1 MLAACT
7 AHAVVPPQAQALKRQ
22 QAEAA
27 AMAACTFRPDTAPAA
42 SAGSK
47 YGAARPHISTQA
59 SPLPALAVLPQSTT
73 GVAGVLIGHY
83 HASAGHMLHCTCQMH
98 ARCSSS
104 AAAAPLL
111 QRLDEYMREVEA
123 ARQAREAASAAA
135 AKERE
140 VRGHGSWLARPS
152 RRAAPCGLLPI
163 RFSSCVIAHC

>member
-1 MLAACT
+1 
-7 AHAVVPPQAQALKRQ
+7 
-22 QAEAA
+22 
-27 AMAACTFRPDTAPAA
+27 MAACTFRPDTAPAA